1 MIVIGGDAL
10 VDLIDRGQGLFEACP
25 GGSTLNCALAAGQLG
40 SEVLFVSTLSTDSHG
55 DMLANRLAECNIQ
68 LRSDARSDAHTSLA
82 VVSFDETNQ
91 PHYAFYRERTADR
104 EIPVNEIIA
113 SFPQS
118 MSIFHVGSCALICAE
133 DQNAWLQVVMAA
145 KDRDALIS
153 VDPNCRPSMIQDP
166 VQYRQGLERF
176 FEEADLIKCSD
187 EDLNYLYPDWTVN
200 GAICF
205 AEKYAPPL
213 FVYTQGSRGL
223 RGFTNLGI
231 SVEVEA
237 ALPGKLVDVVGAGDS
252 VHGTLLSEIDRLGLT
267 GKQVAYLD
275 ESQLHEILTLASR
288 VAVVNCTRVGCQPPT
303 RQEVS
308 EIFG

>member
-40 SEVLFVSTLSTDSHG
+40 SEVLFVSTLSTDSYG

-68 LRSDARSDAHTSLA
+68 IRSDARSDAHTSLA

-104 EIPVNEIIA
+104 EIPINEIIA
-113 SFPQS
+113 SFPKS
-118 MSIFHVGSCALICAE
+118 MSIFHVGSCALICRE
-133 DQNAWLQVVMAA
+133 DQDAWLQVVRAA
-145 KDRDALIS
+145 KERGALIS
-153 VDPNCRPSMIQDP
+153 IDPNCRPSMTNDP
-166 VQYRQGLERF
+166 VTYRQGLERF
-176 FEEADLIKCSD
+176 FEEADVIKCSD

-200 GAICF
+200 EANFF
-205 AEKYAPPL
+205 AEKYAPQL
-213 FVYTQGSRGL
+213 FVYTRGAAGL
-223 RGFTNLGI
+223 RGFTNLGV

-237 ALPGKLVDVVGAGDS
+237 TLPGLLVDVVGAGDS
-252 VHGTLLSEIDRLGLT
+252 VHGALLSEIDRLGLM
-267 GKQVAYLD
+267 GQQLAHLD
-275 ESQLHEILTLASR
+275 VSRLNGILTLASR
-288 VAVVNCTRVGCQPPT
+288 VAGVNCTRVGCQPPT

-308 EIFG
+308 EFFG

>member
-10 VDLIDRGQGLFEACP
+10 VDLIDRGKGLFEACP

-40 SEVLFVSTLSTDSHG
+40 SEVLFVSTLSTDSYG
-55 DMLANRLAECNIQ
+55 DMLANRLAECNIR
-68 LRSDARSDAHTSLA
+68 LRSNARSDAHTSLA

-91 PHYAFYRERTADR
+91 PHYAFIVRGLP
-104 EIPVNEIIA
+104 IGK
-113 SFPQS
+113 SLS
-118 MSIFHVGSCALICAE
+118 MKSLRLFRSRCRFFMGSCALICSE
-133 DQNAWLQVVMAA
+133 DQNAWLQIVMAA

-213 FVYTQGSRGL
+213 FVYTQGSSGL

-237 ALPGKLVDVVGAGDS
+237 ALRKTCRCGGCRRFCSRYLVVRNRSPG
-252 VHGTLLSEIDRLGLT
+252 IDG
-267 GKQVAYLD
+267 
-275 ESQLHEILTLASR
+275 
-288 VAVVNCTRVGCQPPT
+288 
-303 RQEVS
+303 
-308 EIFG
+308 

>member
-1 MIVIGGDAL
+1 
-10 VDLIDRGQGLFEACP
+10 
-25 GGSTLNCALAAGQLG
+25 
-40 SEVLFVSTLSTDSHG
+40 
-55 DMLANRLAECNIQ
+55 MLANRLAECNIQ
-68 LRSDARSDAHTSLA
+68 LRSNARSDAHTSLA

-118 MSIFHVGSCALICAE
+118 MSIFHVGSCALICSE
-133 DQNAWLQVVMAA
+133 DQNAWLQIVMAT

-213 FVYTQGSRGL
+213 FVYTQGSSGL

-231 SVEVEA
+231 SVEVEGA
-237 ALPGKLVDVVGAGDS
+237 AWKTCRCGGCRRFCSRYLVVRNRSPG
-252 VHGTLLSEIDRLGLT
+252 IDG
-267 GKQVAYLD
+267 
-275 ESQLHEILTLASR
+275 
-288 VAVVNCTRVGCQPPT
+288 
-303 RQEVS
+303 
-308 EIFG
+308 